1 MTTAPCSALL
11 QSGNALVAQ
20 AQAVATQ
27 DFAAAR
33 ALWRQAGVLFRQAHA
48 ADPEDHAAALRVGQA
63 LVAEAHALQKEGSDE
78 AVGLWRDAAA
88 QVHPDLQPLGY
99 QVLVA
104 IASGKATSA
113 TAIVDRL
120 QTDKS
125 AVSRHVRQ
133 LEDLGLV
140 ESRPDADDRRA
151 RVLAATDTARERLA
165 LARRRYQTRMGER
178 LTHWSVDDL
187 GRVSWQS
194 QMEGG
199 KAGRELPGIVDQHR
213 GA

>member
-1 MTTAPCSALL
+1 MSATTAPSA
-11 QSGNALVAQ
+11 STDACG
-20 AQAVATQ
+20 
-27 DFAAAR
+27 AAADLSADDALPAESRDAAIGRLEQELGGVIGRIR
-33 ALWRQAGVLFRQAHA
+33 A
-48 ADPEDHAAALRVGQA
+48 
-63 LVAEAHALQKEGSDE
+63 S
-78 AVGLWRDAAA
+78 WRDAAA

-151 RVLAATDTARERLA
+151 RVLAATDTARERLD

-187 GRVSWQS
+187 GQTIIMVTHDAHAAATADRVLFLKDG
-194 QMEGG
+194 EIVHDR
-199 KAGRELPGIVDQHR
+199 GRMTR
-213 GA
+213 GEIYDVMKSLEVRR

>member
-1 MTTAPCSALL
+1 MSATTAPSA
-11 QSGNALVAQ
+11 STDACG
-20 AQAVATQ
+20 
-27 DFAAAR
+27 AAADLSADDALPEESRDAAIGRLEQELGGVIGRIR
-33 ALWRQAGVLFRQAHA
+33 A
-48 ADPEDHAAALRVGQA
+48 
-63 LVAEAHALQKEGSDE
+63 S
-78 AVGLWRDAAA
+78 WRDAAA
-88 QVHPDLQPLGY
+88 QVHPDLQPLGH

-187 GRVSWQS
+187 GRV
-194 QMEGG
+194 
-199 KAGRELPGIVDQHR
+199 ADLLRDLAR
-213 GA
+213 

>member
-1 MTTAPCSALL
+1 M
-11 QSGNALVAQ
+11 
-20 AQAVATQ
+20 
-27 DFAAAR
+27 
-33 ALWRQAGVLFRQAHA
+33 
-48 ADPEDHAAALRVGQA
+48 
-63 LVAEAHALQKEGSDE
+63 
-78 AVGLWRDAAA
+78 
-88 QVHPDLQPLGY
+88 
-99 QVLVA
+99 LVA

-187 GRVSWQS
+187 GRVSDLLRDL
-194 QMEGG
+194 
-199 KAGRELPGIVDQHR
+199 AR
-213 GA
+213 

>member
-1 MTTAPCSALL
+1 MSATTAPSA
-11 QSGNALVAQ
+11 STDACG
-20 AQAVATQ
+20 
-27 DFAAAR
+27 AAADLSADDAPPAESRDAAIGRLEQELGGVIGRIR
-33 ALWRQAGVLFRQAHA
+33 A
-48 ADPEDHAAALRVGQA
+48 
-63 LVAEAHALQKEGSDE
+63 S
-78 AVGLWRDAAA
+78 WRDAAA

-140 ESRPDADDRRA
+140 ESRPDADDRRGTRRHA
-151 RVLAATDTARERLA
+151 R
-165 LARRRYQTRMGER
+165 ARRRGAR
-178 LTHWSVDDL
+178 
-187 GRVSWQS
+187 
-194 QMEGG
+194 
-199 KAGRELPGIVDQHR
+199 AGRGSAVRAGRDGGAR
-213 GA
+213 GGGDSRRAR

>member
-1 MTTAPCSALL
+1 MSTTTAPSA
-11 QSGNALVAQ
+11 STDACG
-20 AQAVATQ
+20 
-27 DFAAAR
+27 AAAGIGTDDLPAESRDAAIGRLEQELGGVIGRIR
-33 ALWRQAGVLFRQAHA
+33 A
-48 ADPEDHAAALRVGQA
+48 
-63 LVAEAHALQKEGSDE
+63 S
-78 AVGLWRDAAA
+78 WRDAAA

-187 GRVSWQS
+187 GRV
-194 QMEGG
+194 
-199 KAGRELPGIVDQHR
+199 ADLLRDLAR
-213 GA
+213 